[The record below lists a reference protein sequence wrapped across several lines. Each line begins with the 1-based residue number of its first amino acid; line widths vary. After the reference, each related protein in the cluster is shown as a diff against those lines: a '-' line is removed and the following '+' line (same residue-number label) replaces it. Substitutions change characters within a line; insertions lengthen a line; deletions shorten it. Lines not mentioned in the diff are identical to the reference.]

1 MDIGLLNMNFNNIKS
16 LSYQTSKVLLLIS
29 MIISVS
35 LSYAADETDSG
46 VNINTPEAFDE
57 GIPNQTATR
66 SLKPPYGSDLF
77 SSTFGAGSSNALD
90 PDYIIVAGDKV
101 TLHIWGAVQADET
114 TVVDAQGNIFI
125 PDVGAVK
132 VAGSPAKDLPSL
144 VNAKLRSVYTEG
156 VEAYVNL
163 LSSTPI
169 NVFVTG
175 PVKRPGQYA
184 GVQTDSILAFLHQAG
199 GIDPNRG
206 SYRKIRVLRRSQT
219 IAQVDLYNFLRW
231 GQLQKIRFQNGDTIL
246 VEPQGITVN
255 VSGDA
260 RANYRYELPQNQN
273 NGRNLMTYA
282 RPDNSVTNVALTGSR
297 NRRPWSVYLAV
308 GRFANIT
315 LRDGDTINF
324 VSDAQTGTMDISV
337 EGSHLG
343 NSYFAAK
350 KGARLKEVLDY
361 IAISPDE
368 ADITN
373 IYIKRKSIAE
383 KQKKNLQESIN
394 RLERSVLTSPAKSD
408 GEASIRQQESALITQ
423 FIKNAKEVVPDGRIV
438 VSENGNVA
446 NIRLED
452 GDVIV
457 IPFRSDVITVSGEVN
472 IPQALVYAGN
482 ATIRDYVARAGG
494 YTERADTRRIIIR
507 KPNGQI
513 LLNQQAV
520 PEPGDELL
528 IFPRVDTKTMQYTK
542 DIMTVIFQIAAA
554 SKAVGIL

>member
-16 LSYQTSKVLLLIS
+16 LSFQTSKVFLLIS
-29 MIISVS
+29 MIIS
-35 LSYAADETDSG
+35 LSPCNAADETATG

-57 GIPNQTATR
+57 GIPNQTTTR

-77 SSTFGAGSSNALD
+77 SSKFGAGSSNALD
-90 PDYIIVAGDKV
+90 PDYIIVAGDKI

-231 GQLQKIRFQNGDTIL
+231 GQLQKIRFQNGDTVL

-297 NRRPWSVYLAV
+297 NRRPWSVYLAI
-308 GRFANIT
+308 GKFANLT

-343 NSYFAAK
+343 NSYYAAK

-394 RLERSVLTSPAKSD
+394 RLERSVLTSPARSD

-423 FIKNAKEVVPDGRIV
+423 FIKNAREVVPDGRIV

-472 IPQALVYAGN
+472 IPQSLVYASN

>member
-16 LSYQTSKVLLLIS
+16 LSFQTSKVFLLIS
-29 MIISVS
+29 MIIS
-35 LSYAADETDSG
+35 LSPCNAADETATG

-57 GIPNQTATR
+57 GIPNQTTTR

-77 SSTFGAGSSNALD
+77 SSKFGAGSSNALD
-90 PDYIIVAGDKV
+90 PDYIIVAGDKI

-206 SYRKIRVLRRSQT
+206 SYRKIRVLRKSQT

-297 NRRPWSVYLAV
+297 NRRPWSVYLAI
-308 GRFANIT
+308 GKFANLT

-394 RLERSVLTSPAKSD
+394 RLERSVLTSPARSD

-423 FIKNAKEVVPDGRIV
+423 FIKNAREVVPDGRIV

-472 IPQALVYAGN
+472 IPQSLVYASN